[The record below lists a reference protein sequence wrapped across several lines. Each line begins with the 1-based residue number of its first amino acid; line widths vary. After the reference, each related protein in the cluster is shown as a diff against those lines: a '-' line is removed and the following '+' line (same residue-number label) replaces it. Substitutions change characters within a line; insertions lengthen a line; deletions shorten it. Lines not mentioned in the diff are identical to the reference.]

1 MPQQNAKT
9 HLHRF
14 KLSAMR
20 CALLCSLLLHAGIAL
35 TGFERSAP
43 AAPLLL
49 VQLQP
54 VAVPSSSQAP
64 LTPLAPAPAVKTVRH
79 RQAAP
84 VKAVVAVAPTLKS
97 ANEAV
102 QVADPTEFAATQAT
116 SSDKSNS
123 DKLNSD
129 KTSGDKTSGDKTSS
143 GAQKTTEAGVAY
155 GQNPRPV
162 MPYLSRQRGESGA
175 VKLRVKVGTHGEP
188 LHVAIVKSSGFERLD
203 QAAKKTVAEQWRFT
217 PKRIDEIAVEGEVEF
232 SIQFKLLAAE
242 E

>member
-20 CALLCSLLLHAGIAL
+20 CALLCSLLLHAGVAL
-35 TGFERSAP
+35 IGFERSAP
-43 AAPLLL
+43 AAPSLL
-49 VQLQP
+49 VQLQS
-54 VAVPSSSQAP
+54 VAPSPPQAAP
-64 LTPLAPAPAVKTVRH
+64 QEPLAQRAAPAVKQVRQ
-79 RQAAP
+79 QAAP
-84 VKAVVAVAPTLKS
+84 VKPVVAATPTQKSASEDLQAAAAEPAVVA
-97 ANEAV
+97 
-102 QVADPTEFAATQAT
+102 AAQAT
-116 SSDKSNS
+116 S
-123 DKLNSD
+123 
-129 KTSGDKTSGDKTSS
+129 GVKTSS
-143 GAQKTTEAGVAY
+143 EPQQTSEAGVAY

-232 SIQFKLLAAE
+232 SIQFKLLVAE